1 MWLSSHSSSL
11 IAGTLLM
18 TFSSGHHATLS
29 PGTVSA
35 AIQGELITVN
45 SNDGTRIG
53 VECTGTG
60 PTLLFVHG
68 GVGDRTRWTP
78 MFPLLASRF
87 TVCAMDRR
95 GRGASGDSAQYSLLK
110 EAEDVAAVVN
120 SRSGPVF
127 LFGHSYGGVAALEA
141 TFLTNRIA
149 RLMLYEP
156 PLHEPVDNNLAVVAK
171 MEAVIKKGDLER
183 AFVMFQ
189 TEIVKQSPEEIARMK
204 ARPTWTRLVGT
215 IAVQPRQMRALSA
228 YRFDASR
235 MKSVTMPTLLLI
247 GEDTASPYARQ
258 SISALRE
265 SLPNPTVVVLEHQEH
280 NAMDGGREVLA
291 NAIINF
297 AAAKE

>member
-11 IAGTLLM
+11 IAGTLLV

-29 PGTVSA
+29 PPTVSA

-156 PLHEPVDNNLAVVAK
+156 PLHEPVDNNSAVVAK
-171 MEAVIKKGDLER
+171 MEAVIEKGDLER

-265 SLPNPTVVVLEHQEH
+265 SLPNPTIVVLEHQEH

>member
-1 MWLSSHSSSL
+1 L
-11 IAGTLLM
+11 
-18 TFSSGHHATLS
+18 
-29 PGTVSA
+29 P
-35 AIQGELITVN
+35 
-45 SNDGTRIG
+45 
-53 VECTGTG
+53 
-60 PTLLFVHG
+60 
-68 GVGDRTRWTP
+68 
-78 MFPLLASRF
+78 
-87 TVCAMDRR
+87 
-95 GRGASGDSAQYSLLK
+95 
-110 EAEDVAAVVN
+110 
-120 SRSGPVF
+120 RSKPP
-127 LFGHSYGGVAALEA
+127 
-141 TFLTNRIA
+141 FLTNRIA

-156 PLHEPVDNNLAVVAK
+156 PLHEPVDNNLAVVAQ